1 MPGNSIGIG
10 KVIFVAIKPM
20 VKMAAI
26 AGGGVYF
33 AKKGFL
39 TPEVCKANASILM
52 NLLLPLLIF
61 ATVLPAFDRDNMTS
75 VLSVVVTGG
84 LYQVMGL
91 VFGLIVRWLTPVPP
105 SWRGGVLAA
114 GIFSNL
120 GDLVI
125 AYLSTLAKSEPFH
138 GEEDVTKGIAYSSIF
153 MVVQTIA
160 IFNLGGLQLIRSDF
174 NISRDSLAEANLEK
188 VETPI
193 SPAPPSS
200 DAPFSLRKSLTILAH
215 AFRRTSPSSPTPAPT
230 ISDEKTSPAPPTI
243 PTRRR
248 IWLALLP
255 FLTAPSIALLVSLV
269 AANIPEFKALFVK
282 TPGVNMPEAP
292 DQNPPL
298 DFIMDLATFAQPT
311 VPVLGLILLGANLSR
326 LSMKGLP
333 KGFWKSA
340 VLMAVLKLIVGPIIG
355 IAWTTGLTRQ
365 TSWISTEDKMLQL
378 VLIIG
383 SAVPTATAQVYLT
396 NIFAPLGPEG
406 CVELSALSATLLA
419 QYALMLLTLT
429 ATVAYS
435 LVFVL

>member
-1 MPGNSIGIG
+1 
-10 KVIFVAIKPM
+10 
-20 VKMAAI
+20 
-26 AGGGVYF
+26 
-33 AKKGFL
+33 
-39 TPEVCKANASILM
+39 
-52 NLLLPLLIF
+52 
-61 ATVLPAFDRDNMTS
+61 
-75 VLSVVVTGG
+75 
-84 LYQVMGL
+84 
-91 VFGLIVRWLTPVPP
+91 
-105 SWRGGVLAA
+105 
-114 GIFSNL
+114 
-120 GDLVI
+120 
-125 AYLSTLAKSEPFH
+125 
-138 GEEDVTKGIAYSSIF
+138 

-160 IFNLGGLQLIRSDF
+160 IFNLGGLQLIKSDF
-174 NISRDSLAEANLEK
+174 NISHDSLAEVNLEK

-215 AFRRTSPSSPTPAPT
+215 AFRRTSSTPTPTPTPAPT
-230 ISDEKTSPAPPTI
+230 ISDEKTPPAPPTI
-243 PTRRR
+243 PIKRR
-248 IWLALLP
+248 IWLALRP
-255 FLTAPSIALLVSLV
+255 FVTAPSIALLVSLV

-298 DFIMDLATFAQPT
+298 DFIMDIATFAQPT

-365 TSWISTEDKMLQL
+365 TSWISKEDKILQL

-406 CVELSALSATLLA
+406 CVELSALSA
-419 QYALMLLTLT
+419 
-429 ATVAYS
+429 
-435 LVFVL
+435 